1 MSANS
6 AKVKSKYHPAFIEY
20 LKSLKAKWDPE
31 AKVWSIPA
39 NLVSKVEAKAKELGV
54 QGLEIE
60 LPQAPAKPAEGAI
73 RMRLSRDG
81 RFVLIN
87 VNLIAFAEDVKAML
101 EGRRKTVRF
110 RILPPQQG
118 K

>member
-20 LKSLKAKWDPE
+20 LKRLGGKWDPE

-87 VNLIAFAEDVKAML
+87 VNLIAFAEDVKRML
-101 EGRRKTVRF
+101 DGKRRTVRF
-110 RILPPQQG
+110 RILPPRRQ
-118 K
+118 

>member
-20 LKSLKAKWDPE
+20 LKSLGGKWDPE